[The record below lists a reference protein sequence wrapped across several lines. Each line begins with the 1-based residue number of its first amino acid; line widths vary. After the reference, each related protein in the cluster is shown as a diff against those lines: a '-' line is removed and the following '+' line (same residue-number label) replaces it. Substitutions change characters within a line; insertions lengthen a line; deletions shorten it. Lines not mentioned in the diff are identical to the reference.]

1 MADIKW
7 IKITTNMFEDEKI
20 RLIDAMPERDT
31 IHYVWIRLLVQ
42 AGKTNSNG
50 FIFLGE
56 NIPYTDEM
64 LSTIFCRPLTS
75 IRLALKTLKDFRM
88 IEVDED
94 NLIKIINWEKHQ
106 NVEGMERVRE
116 QNKIRAKNF
125 RDKKKQLKEPVKVK
139 KNEETEILDCNG
151 DKSVQNSE
159 EVNSNVTELKSNVMQ
174 NKNNVTVT
182 KENKRESKNQNKKK
196 IKNKRE
202 SKNQNKKKIK
212 NKRESKKNTE
222 EKNKNKS
229 ENKPEN
235 ESKVKNNEID
245 DKNLEDNNS
254 ESSKCRSR
262 NNKLSDENL
271 EDKSKNFEN
280 DDFLKEQISFKDE
293 LEEANNK
300 DLQVKKDCEVKP
312 VASNKKAIDELL
324 DGATELLKYY
334 ESMTGI
340 IGGLNLGYI
349 KLAISIHG
357 FDNVKM
363 AINKALELNKDNT
376 NYINGILKN
385 WKREGYPSDDKNY
398 KSRVTKNSSNLKFD
412 NFEARKYDYDSLE
425 KRLLGWESKEQV

>member
-116 QNKIRAKNF
+116 QNKIRARNF

-202 SKNQNKKKIK
+202 SKKK
-212 NKRESKKNTE
+212 TE
-222 EKNKNKS
+222 E
-229 ENKPEN
+229 ENKAEN

-280 DDFLKEQISFKDE
+280 DDFFKEQISFKDE

-300 DLQVKKDCEVKP
+300 DSQVRKDCEVKP
-312 VASNKKAIDELL
+312 VAGNKKAIDELL
-324 DGATELLKYY
+324 DSATELLKYY
-334 ESMTGI
+334 EGMTGI

-385 WKREGYPSDDKNY
+385 WKREGYPSDDENY
-398 KSRVTKNSSNLKFD
+398 KRRVTKNSSNLKFD

-425 KRLLGWESKEQV
+425 KRLLGWEGEEQI

>member
-1 MADIKW
+1 MHEFIYGSVKVVADIKW

-182 KENKRESKNQNKKK
+182 KENKRESK
-196 IKNKRE
+196 
-202 SKNQNKKKIK
+202 SKNQSKKKIK
-212 NKRESKKNTE
+212 NKRESKKKTE
-222 EKNKNKS
+222 E
-229 ENKPEN
+229 ENKAEN

-245 DKNLEDNNS
+245 DKNLEDNNF
-254 ESSKCRSR
+254 ESSKSR
-262 NNKLSDENL
+262 DKSNKFSNENL

-280 DDFLKEQISFKDE
+280 DDFFKEQISFKDE
-293 LEEANNK
+293 LEEPNNK
-300 DLQVKKDCEVKP
+300 DSQVKKDCEVKP
-312 VASNKKAIDELL
+312 VASNKKDIDELL

-334 ESMTGI
+334 EGMTGI

-425 KRLLGWESKEQV
+425 KRLLGWEGKEHV